1 MPKKAT
7 PKTLA
12 KLPKPS
18 RFLLADENWEDYE
31 YRLQCLVEDEKPANM
46 LEYRQLEL
54 ITRCDIDIDRQYRMI
69 SQHLNPLGEAE
80 SKGAEIV
87 AEWHRQALM
96 HPDAW
101 ERQLDEETGASRSR
115 DPLEMPDGDERLT
128 PLIAKR
134 YAKQQY
140 LIEIHQRELGAADRR
155 RRQAIAML
163 FEMQD
168 RRKRAA
174 VPDAEIVG
182 AGDG

>member
-1 MPKKAT
+1 
-7 PKTLA
+7 
-12 KLPKPS
+12 
-18 RFLLADENWEDYE
+18 
-31 YRLQCLVEDEKPANM
+31 
-46 LEYRQLEL
+46 
-54 ITRCDIDIDRQYRMI
+54 MI

-101 ERQLDEETGASRSR
+101 ERQLDEETSVNFPR
-115 DPLEMPDGDERLT
+115 DPVEMPNGDERLT
-128 PLIAKR
+128 PLIANR
-134 YAKQQY
+134 YVKQQN
-140 LIEIHQRELGAADRR
+140 LMAIHQHELGAANRR

-174 VPDAEIVG
+174 VPDAEVVG

>member
-1 MPKKAT
+1 MPKKVT
-7 PKTLA
+7 PKTLT

-54 ITRCDIDIDRQYRMI
+54 ITRCGIDIDRQYRMI
-69 SQHLNPLGEAE
+69 SQHLNPLGETE
-80 SKGAEIV
+80 SKGAEII

-101 ERQLDEETGASRSR
+101 ERQLDEEASRPR
-115 DPLEMPDGDERLT
+115 DPVELPDGDERLT

-140 LIEIHQRELGAADRR
+140 LMEIHQRELGAADRR

-168 RRKRAA
+168 RRRRAA